1 MLDSNIKELRA
12 LIMKN
17 NFTSKRSLS
26 LLILVFCLF
35 SGLSFAQDL
44 PWASS
49 AEEVGMSTERLNHIN
64 DVMQRHI
71 DAGTIQGAVTGVAR
85 RGKIVHLETHGLMNV
100 ADGKS
105 MQEDA
110 LFIMMSSTKPIL
122 GVATMML
129 IEEGLIRPSDPVS
142 KWFPEFAEM
151 QVAVLRNPVDANI
164 SPLRVDP
171 TNLPEHRLVPAER
184 EITVHDILTHTSGL
198 ASGGLGNAI
207 SEDAVLWLDTRQS
220 LATNVPKYGDIVLDF
235 QPGSRWQYSP
245 ATALDV
251 IARIIEIESGL
262 SFDEFVQRRIFEPL
276 GMNDTW
282 WNVPEEYQDR
292 LIDIVGSDTASPFTA
307 VLYDT
312 SHSTYFS
319 GSYGLKSTAGDYLRF
334 EQMLVNGGEL
344 FGNRLLSP
352 RTVSLMSSNQVG
364 DLFTDRPGVN
374 GQGFGYTVATTEDPI
389 VGNQRRSQ
397 GAFGWGGALGTRSW
411 SDPAEE
417 LTAVIMIQQ
426 PVTTVRSDFENAVQ
440 QAIID

>member
-1 MLDSNIKELRA
+1 MKSNS
-12 LIMKN
+12 
-17 NFTSKRSLS
+17 TGKRFLPLLVLVLS
-26 LLILVFCLF
+26 GF
-35 SGLSFAQDL
+35 SGLSIADDL

-49 AEEVGMSTERLNHIN
+49 AEEVGMSTEQLSRIN
-64 DVMQRHI
+64 DVMQGHI

-100 ADGKS
+100 ADGKP

-110 LFIMMSSTKPIL
+110 LFIMMSSTKPVL
-122 GVATMML
+122 GVAAMML
-129 IEEGLIRPSDPVS
+129 IEEGSIRPDDPVS
-142 KWFPEFAEM
+142 KWIPEFAEM
-151 QVAVLRNPVDANI
+151 QVAVLREPADEDI
-164 SPLRVDP
+164 SPAFVLP
-171 TNLPEHRLVPAER
+171 SNIPEHRLVPAER
-184 EITVHDILTHTSGL
+184 EITVHDILTHTSGI
-198 ASGGLGNAI
+198 ASGGLGSTI
-207 SEDAVLWLDTRQS
+207 SEDAVLWLDTRES
-220 LATNVPKYGDIVLDF
+220 LAINVPKYGDIVLDF
-235 QPGSRWQYSP
+235 QPGDRWRYSA

-282 WNVPEEYQDR
+282 WNVPEEHQDR
-292 LIDIVGSDTASPFTA
+292 LIDIVGSDTVTPPNSAI
-307 VLYDT
+307 YDT
-312 SHSTYFS
+312 SHSTYFG

-344 FGNRLLSP
+344 FGNRLLDSQ
-352 RTVSLMSSNQVG
+352 TISLMSSNQVG
-364 DLFTDRPGVN
+364 DLFSNIPGIN

-389 VGNQRRSQ
+389 ASKQGRSK
-397 GAFGWGGALGTRSW
+397 GAFGWTGALGTRSW

-426 PVTTVRSDFENAVQ
+426 SELTVVTDFEHAVQ

>member
-1 MLDSNIKELRA
+1 
-12 LIMKN
+12 MKTS
-17 NFTSKRSLS
+17 FISKRSLS
-26 LLILVFCLF
+26 LLNLVFCLF

-49 AEEVGMSTERLNHIN
+49 AEEVGMSTEQLNRVN
-64 DVMQRHI
+64 EVMQGHI

-85 RGKIVHLETHGLMNV
+85 RGKIVHFEAHGLINV
-100 ADGKS
+100 PDGKP

-122 GVATMML
+122 GVAAMML
-129 IEEGLIRPSDPVS
+129 IEEGSIRPNDPVS
-142 KWFPEFAEM
+142 KWIPEFAKM
-151 QVAVLRNPVDANI
+151 QVAVLREPADEDI
-164 SPLRVDP
+164 SPPFV
-171 TNLPEHRLVPAER
+171 LPNNIPEYRLVPAER

-207 SEDAVLWLDTRQS
+207 SEDAVMWLDTRTS
-220 LATNVPKYGDIVLDF
+220 LATNVPNYGDIVLDF
-235 QPGSRWQYSP
+235 QPGDRWRYSA

-282 WNVPEEYQDR
+282 WNVPEEHQNR
-292 LIDIVGSDTASPFTA
+292 LINIVGSDTASPLEA
-307 VLYDT
+307 ALYDT
-312 SHSTYFS
+312 SHSTYF
-319 GSYGLKSTAGDYLRF
+319 GASYGLKSTAGDYLRF
-334 EQMLVNGGEL
+334 EQMLANGGEL
-344 FGNRLLSP
+344 FGNRLLKP
-352 RTVSLMSSNQVG
+352 QTVELMSSNQVG
-364 DLFTDRPGVN
+364 DLFSNIPGIN
-374 GQGFGYTVATTEDPI
+374 GQGFGYTVATTEES
-389 VGNQRRSQ
+389 NERRSK

-426 PVTTVRSDFENAVQ
+426 PVPEVQNDFEKAVQ
-440 QAIID
+440 QAIIK